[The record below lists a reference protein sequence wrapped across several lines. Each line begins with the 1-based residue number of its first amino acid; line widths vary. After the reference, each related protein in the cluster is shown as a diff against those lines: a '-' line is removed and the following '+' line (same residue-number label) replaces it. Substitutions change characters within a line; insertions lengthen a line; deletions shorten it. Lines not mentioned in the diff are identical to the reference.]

1 MCEYGGYKE
10 KFIGCKYNFPI
21 SKYWKKNYVNY

>member
-21 SKYWKKNYVNY
+21 SKYWKKKLC